1 MSARLS
7 VRQYQWRVLAAM
19 VVYVLVMVLAW
30 PLVRETASLPLKVAL
45 ALLPVLPML
54 YVIALMAQRVL
65 RSDELEQ
72 RTHLVALGVATL
84 VTGTLSLIGGF
95 LAIARVLPL
104 DGSTL
109 IFVFPLLMT
118 SYGLARGWVV
128 RRYGGDALCEDD
140 GMPLHRR
147 FFLTA
152 ALIAA
157 IGLYAW
163 WRDKAFALGVCVGIA
178 AVFALSA
185 VALMLRRARRGDGA
199 AR

>member
-7 VRQYQWRVLAAM
+7 VRQYQGRVLAAM

-30 PLVRETASLPLKVAL
+30 PLLRETASLPLKVML

-72 RTHLVALGVATL
+72 RTHLIALGVATL
-84 VTGTLSLIGGF
+84 VTGTLSLVGGF
-95 LAIARVLPL
+95 LAIAKVAPL
-104 DGSTL
+104 DGSAL

-147 FFLTA
+147 FFITA

-163 WRDKAFALGVCVGIA
+163 WRGKAFALGVCVGTA
-178 AVFALSA
+178 TVFALSA
-185 VALMLRRARRGDGA
+185 AAMMLHRARRSDDA

>member
-1 MSARLS
+1 MSARLP

-72 RTHLVALGVATL
+72 RTHLIALGVATL
-84 VTGTLSLIGGF
+84 VTGALSLVGGF
-95 LAIARVLPL
+95 LAIAKVLPL
-104 DGSTL
+104 DGSAL

-140 GMPLHRR
+140 DMPLHRR
-147 FFLTA
+147 FFITA

-163 WRDKAFALGVCVGIA
+163 WRGKAFALGVCAGTA
-178 AVFALSA
+178 TVFALSA
-185 VALMLRRARRGDGA
+185 VALMLRRVRHSDDA